1 MSKLK
6 AQSSKAKRYPL
17 SKLGIKPSEFSVNA
31 VKVCQDLVA
40 AGYEAYIVGG
50 AVRDSLIGLHP
61 KDFDVATNAT
71 PEQTKRVFRRS
82 RIIGRRFRIVH
93 VHMRGELIEVTTFRA
108 PAENPQSRLQH
119 ADASGR
125 LLRDNVYGELQDDV
139 WRRDFTVNALYY
151 DTTTQ
156 EVVDYCDGMQD
167 IKSKTIRL
175 MGDPL
180 TRYQEDPVRL
190 LRAVRFKSKLGFK
203 LHKATEKPISTH
215 PHLLSTVP
223 AARLFDEVLKMF
235 IKGYGAA
242 VFADVLHYGL
252 LEYLFPETH
261 KIIQK
266 KKLPA
271 KDLIMQAMLNTDK
284 RITIGK
290 TVSPVFFFAVMLWP
304 AIEDLANTYIKS
316 GDSPVNSWTHAALRL
331 FSNQQ
336 SSISIPRRIGV
347 PAQNVLIMQPRF
359 DVPKGRRVFWMLEQ
373 PRFRAAYD
381 LMLLRS
387 EFGLVKEETAEWWT
401 KIQTLDHGEKE
412 VLVFGAR
419 KPKSKHSASNKVVA
433 KKVKTTKKKTTKK
446 ASSKKPDTTRKKPK
460 RAPRKRK
467 AKKKV

>member
-1 MSKLK
+1 MSKPK
-6 AQSSKAKRYPL
+6 AHSSKAKCYAI
-17 SKLGIKPSEFSVNA
+17 SKLGLKPSAFSANA

-50 AVRDSLIGLHP
+50 AVRDSLLGMSP
-61 KDFDVATNAT
+61 KDFDVATSAT
-71 PEQTKRVFRRS
+71 PEQTKKVFRRS

-93 VHMRGELIEVTTFRA
+93 VYMRNELIEVTTFRA
-108 PAENPQSRLQH
+108 PATKRQSNLQH

-125 LLRDNVYGELQDDV
+125 LLRDNVYGKLEDDV

-151 DTTTQ
+151 DTTKE
-156 EVVDYCDGMQD
+156 EVIDYCGGMQD

-190 LRAVRFKSKLGFK
+190 LRAVRFKSKLGFT
-203 LHKATEKPISTH
+203 LDSETEKPVSTH

-235 IKGYGAA
+235 IKGYGEP
-242 VFADVLHYGL
+242 VFADVIQYGL

-261 KIIQK
+261 KAIK
-266 KKLPA
+266 KNNLPA
-271 KDLIMQAMLNTDK
+271 KKLIAQAMQNTDR

-316 GDSPVNSWTHAALRL
+316 GDSPVNAWTHAALRL
-331 FSNQQ
+331 FADQQ
-336 SSISIPRRIGV
+336 STISIPRRIGV

-359 DVPKGRRVFWMLEQ
+359 ENPKGRRVLWMLEQ
-373 PRFRAAYD
+373 SRFRAAYD

-387 EFGLVKEETAEWWT
+387 EFGIVEVETADWWT
-401 KIQTLDHGEKE
+401 KLQTLDENEKE
-412 VLVFGAR
+412 VMIFGSR
-419 KPKSKHSASNKVVA
+419 KSSA
-433 KKVKTTKKKTTKK
+433 KKNSPKESSSKKKVRKKTTKKKAAAEATTVKK
-446 ASSKKPDTTRKKPK
+446 KRK
-460 RAPRKRK
+460 RSPRKRK
-467 AKKKV
+467 TKKV